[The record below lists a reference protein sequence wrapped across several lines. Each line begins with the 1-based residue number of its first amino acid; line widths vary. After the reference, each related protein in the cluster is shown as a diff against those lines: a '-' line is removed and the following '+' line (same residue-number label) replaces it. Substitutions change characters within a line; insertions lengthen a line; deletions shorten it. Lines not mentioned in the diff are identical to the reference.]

1 MSSRNN
7 ILVVGATGKQG
18 GAVIKALAELPK
30 LDPPIH
36 ILALTR
42 NPESESAKA
51 LAEAHKGV
59 VEPIKGDTT
68 NPKPIFEDIPKGS
81 VNSLFLVTMPPMG
94 GSKSTE
100 EEQAIPM
107 IDAAV
112 EHGVKH
118 IVFTSVDRGGEEK
131 SWTNPTK
138 IQHFAEKHKIEIY
151 LRDKAEKEQGKF
163 TWTIL
168 RPVAF
173 LDNFQPGFFGKM
185 FPAMWAASLKPT
197 TKLQL
202 ISVRDIGRFAAKAL
216 ADPAAWAGRAVSLAG
231 DELTL
236 DEAKGKWEHA
246 LGEQMPQTFSIL
258 GKGILFAMKEMG
270 AMFQWF
276 EDEGY
281 GADIDARRKE
291 VPELQDLEKWLKEDS
306 GYVKKD

>member
-1 MSSRNN
+1 MSSNN

-18 GAVIKALAELPK
+18 GAVIRALTELPK
-30 LDPPIH
+30 AEPPIH

-51 LAEAHKGV
+51 LVEAHKGV
-59 VEPIKGDTT
+59 VELIKGDTT
-68 NPKPIFEDIPKGS
+68 DPKPIFASKPNGS
-81 VNSLFLVTMPPMG
+81 IDSLFLVTNPPMAG
-94 GSKSTE
+94 GKSTE
-100 EEQAIPM
+100 EEQAIPI
-107 IDAAV
+107 IDAAA

-118 IVFTSVDRGGEEK
+118 IVFTSVDRGGDEK

-138 IQHFAEKHKIEIY
+138 IQHFVEKHNIEIY
-151 LRDKAEKEQGKF
+151 LRDKAEKEQGRF

-185 FPAMWAASLKPT
+185 FPAMWAAAVKPA

-216 ADPAAWAGRAVSLAG
+216 TDPAAWAGRAVSLAG
-231 DELTL
+231 DEITL
-236 DEAKGKWEHA
+236 DEAKQKFEKATG
-246 LGEQMPQTFSIL
+246 QPMPCGFTIL
-258 GKGILFAMKEMG
+258 GKGLLMAMKEMG
-270 AMFQWF
+270 AMFYWF

-281 GADIDARRKE
+281 GADIEARRKE
-291 VPELQDLEKWLKEDS
+291 VPELQDLERWLKEDS
-306 GYVKKD
+306 GFAKK

>member
-18 GAVIKALAELPK
+18 GAVIKALTELPQA
-30 LDPPIH
+30 DPPIH
-36 ILALTR
+36 ILAITR
-42 NPESESAKA
+42 NPESESAKTLVA
-51 LAEAHKGV
+51 AHKGV
-59 VEPIKGDTT
+59 VELVKGDTT
-68 NPKPIFEDIPKGS
+68 VPKPIFKDHPRHSIH
-81 VNSLFLVTMPPMG
+81 SLFLVTAPPMG
-94 GSKSTE
+94 GNKSTE

-131 SWTNPTK
+131 SWTNPTH
-138 IQHFAEKHKIEIY
+138 IQHFFEKHNIEIH
-151 LRDKAEKEQGKF
+151 LRDKAAKEEGKF

-185 FPAMWAASLKPT
+185 FPAMWAATLSPT

-216 ADPAAWAGRAVSLAG
+216 TDPEAWAGRAVSLAG

-236 DEAKGKWEHA
+236 GEAKDKFKKAIGKN
-246 LGEQMPQTFSIL
+246 MPQSYTIL
-258 GKGILFAMKEMG
+258 GRGLLFAIKEMG
-270 AMFQWF
+270 NMFQWF

-281 GADIDARRKE
+281 GANIQARRKE
-291 VPELQDLEKWLKEDS
+291 VPELQDFEKWLKEDS
-306 GYVKKD
+306 GYVKNE